1 MFHRSIAYGTVV
13 GRTSRYSAYAPLWPF
28 IIFIACI
35 ALNPVGF
42 IGGDADD
49 LQYLEAARC
58 WLNNGTCIPQDHWQG
73 RWPIVASLSAV
84 ISLLGEARWTI
95 AIPTLVA
102 SLACLILVHDLASQL
117 FGWIAGRLAATLLA
131 IAPVFV
137 LQALDPNVDS
147 IELAFILGGFA
158 ALVRSRDKTGIIWP
172 ALCGLSFGLALQT
185 RETVLAVAPIAMI
198 AFAYVHPIR
207 RSLRPWLIAG
217 AALVLPFVIEAIV
230 FALQTGDPFWRRRLS
245 VGHTELNTTELRG
258 RSHVSGLP
266 FFNRELI
273 ENWRHEPG
281 LSLHWTVD
289 GLLNLI
295 INPRTAG
302 LFVLLPFLW
311 SMSRAY
317 LRERERRLIGFL
329 VLAAVVHAAI
339 ITYAF
344 AIDPKPRMMLPAL
357 AAAAL
362 ALGPMLRALLRNRPV
377 FGWALLCAL
386 VLISAANILSGYRS
400 DRADRIAAAWIGQY
414 GSRIETPRQTYRR
427 MTFQPGAGTLAPM
440 TSDRPLLMVQVN
452 NSCGGWLNEMGI
464 DRNSL
469 PIVRSASL
477 GTYPASIVEKQAHLC
492 LFSYADRRAE
502 SPLRRA
508 LGDREL
514 SF

>member
-1 MFHRSIAYGTVV
+1 MFHRSMAYEAAAGPPA
-13 GRTSRYSAYAPLWPF
+13 RYSANLPLLAF
-28 IIFIACI
+28 ALFIACI

-58 WLNNGTCIPQDHWQG
+58 WQQNGVCIPHDHWQG

-102 SLACLILVHDLASQL
+102 SLACLFLIFDVASQL
-117 FGWIAGRLAATLLA
+117 FGRMAGRMAATLFA

-158 ALVRSRDKTGIIWP
+158 ALLRSRHNSEIIWP

-185 RETVLAVAPIAMI
+185 RETTLAVAPIAMI
-198 AFAYVHPIR
+198 AFAFVHPIK
-207 RSLRPWLIAG
+207 RSLRPWLVAG
-217 AALVLPFVIEAIV
+217 GFLVVPFVIEAIV

-245 VGHTELNTTELRG
+245 VGHTELSTTELKG

-273 ENWRHEPG
+273 QNWRHEPG
-281 LSLHWTVD
+281 LSLHWMID

-311 SMSRAY
+311 SMSRSY
-317 LRERERRLIGFL
+317 LREPERRLIGFL
-329 VLAAVVHAAI
+329 LLAAVVHAAI

-362 ALGPMLRALLRNRPV
+362 ALGRMFRALLRNRPI
-377 FGWALLCAL
+377 FGRGLLCAL
-386 VLISAANILSGYRS
+386 VAISAANILSGFRS
-400 DRADRIAAAWIGQY
+400 DRADRIAAEWISRD
-414 GSRIETPRQTYRR
+414 GSRIETPRQTHRR
-427 MTFQPGAGTLAPM
+427 MTFQPGAGSLAPM
-440 TSDRPLLMVQVN
+440 TSDRPLLLVQVN
-452 NSCGGWLNEMGI
+452 NSCGGWLDEMGLAP
-464 DRNSL
+464 NLL

-477 GTYPASIVEKQAHLC
+477 GTYPASVVEKQAHLC
-492 LFSYADRRAE
+492 LYRYADGRAE
-502 SPLRRA
+502 SLLRRA
-508 LGDREL
+508 LGHREL

>member
-1 MFHRSIAYGTVV
+1 MLHRSVAHGTAA
-13 GRTSRYSAYAPLWPF
+13 GRSRQHTAWLPLFPLF
-28 IIFIACI
+28 LFIACI

-58 WLNNGTCIPQDHWQG
+58 WQQNGVCVPQDHWQG

-102 SLACLILVHDLASQL
+102 SFACLILFFDLASQL
-117 FGWIAGRLAATLLA
+117 FGKLAGRMAATLLA

-158 ALVRSRDKTGIIWP
+158 ALVRSRDTGGLIWP

-198 AFAYVHPIR
+198 AFACVHPIKR
-207 RSLRPWLIAG
+207 GLRPWLVAG
-217 AALVLPFVIEAIV
+217 AALALPFLIEAIV

-245 VGHTELNTTELRG
+245 VGHTELNTTELKG

-281 LSLHWTVD
+281 LSLHWIVD

-311 SMSRAY
+311 PMSRSY

-329 VLAAVVHAAI
+329 VLAAVVHAAV

-362 ALGPMLRALLRNRPV
+362 ALGPMFCALLRNRPI
-377 FGWALLCAL
+377 FGRALLCAL
-386 VLISAANILSGYRS
+386 VTISAASILSGYRS
-400 DRADRIAAAWIGQY
+400 DRADRIAAEWISRDGN
-414 GSRIETPRQTYRR
+414 RIETPRQTHRR
-427 MTFQPGAGTLAPM
+427 MTFQPGAGSLAPM

-452 NSCGGWLNEMGI
+452 SSCGGWLDEMGI
-464 DRNSL
+464 DRKSL

-477 GTYPASIVEKQAHLC
+477 GTYPASIIEKQAHFC
-492 LFSYADRRAE
+492 LFRYEDRRAE
-502 SPLRRA
+502 GSLRRA
-508 LGDREL
+508 LGSREL